1 MPTNL
6 YSLLYHETLPEAEI
20 EGRECSNGI
29 YVSSTR
35 FSGLNYGTNDNEM
48 VILKLTH
55 GSRSVLAHITS
66 IHTGESSVMYAPT
79 WMCMHLGLDEGDN
92 DIVVERVHPALGSKI
107 TIQPYT
113 SEYTKEVDPVGA
125 LRNAFEHYS
134 CLDAGQSIPLIV
146 GQNRVYVD
154 IIGTNSDGPICIRG
168 LEIEVEIARPLDEP
182 EPEPEVAV
190 AAVPTAVATHEPM
203 VEEVKTA
210 IADTRFP
217 GTGYRLGSKI

>member
-1 MPTNL
+1 
-6 YSLLYHETLPEAEI
+6 
-20 EGRECSNGI
+20 
-29 YVSSTR
+29 
-35 FSGLNYGTNDNEM
+35 
-48 VILKLTH
+48 
-55 GSRSVLAHITS
+55 
-66 IHTGESSVMYAPT
+66 
-79 WMCMHLGLDEGDN
+79 
-92 DIVVERVHPALGSKI
+92 
-107 TIQPYT
+107 
-113 SEYTKEVDPVGA
+113 VDPVGA

-168 LEIEVEIARPLDEP
+168 LEIEVEIARSLDEP

-210 IADTRFP
+210 VADTRFP

>member
-55 GSRSVLAHITS
+55 KARSVLAHITS
-66 IHTGESSVMYAPT
+66 IHTGESSVMYAPS

-154 IIGTNSDGPICIRG
+154 IVGTNSDGPICIRG
-168 LEIEVEIARPLDEP
+168 LEIEVEIARPLHEP

-210 IADTRFP
+210 VADTRFP

>member
-1 MPTNL
+1 MPTTL

-35 FSGLNYGTNDNEM
+35 FSGLNHGANDNEM

-66 IHTGESSVMYAPT
+66 IHTGESSVMYAPS
-79 WMCMHLGLDEGDN
+79 WMCMHLGIDEGDN

-113 SEYTKEVDPVGA
+113 SEYTKEEDPVGS

-134 CLDAGQSIPLIV
+134 CLDVGQSIPLIV
-146 GQNRVYVD
+146 GANRVYVD

-182 EPEPEVAV
+182 EPTVPEPT
-190 AAVPTAVATHEPM
+190 VPEPAPVATATAM
-203 VEEVKTA
+203 VEEV
-210 IADTRFP
+210 ADSRFP
-217 GTGYRLGSKI
+217 GLGYRLGSKN